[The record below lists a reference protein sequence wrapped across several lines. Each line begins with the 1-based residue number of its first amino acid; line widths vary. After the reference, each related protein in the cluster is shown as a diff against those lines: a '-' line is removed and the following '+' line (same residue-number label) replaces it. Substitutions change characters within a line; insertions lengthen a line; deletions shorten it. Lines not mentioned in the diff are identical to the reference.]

1 MKYVM
6 RYALGAMRF
15 LGTASQCPRVSAS
28 VRPMLLMFCLLL
40 SNCSEHAREA
50 NSSGPA
56 RVALVAPQTG
66 ALKDDGRML
75 KLGAL
80 TAMHEARV
88 QTGNRKVEMVV
99 YDSPCDAEEAAHVAR
114 RLAGD
119 SSIFAVVG
127 YLCAEALR
135 AALPI
140 YEKADLVL
148 INPTVSAEQVRTR
161 GGRHLFSLLYGDGE
175 QAAFLAA
182 YVKEGLGL
190 SKVAVLY
197 DGSAYGGLL
206 LTSFLAEAERQGLEL
221 VAKVAVTSD
230 AVEVARAVQLM
241 KGVSPEAIFLA
252 ARVKVSSLFL
262 LERRRQQ
269 LAGMVLGPDRLAD
282 LDLYEMAGK
291 AADGLL
297 VCQPIILERNG
308 SEPQGFVW
316 RFEMLHKRRPD
327 WVAAL
332 GYDATRLVLEVLQRS
347 GQERAAFLQALRDI
361 SGPDTSFATLSGPI
375 FFREDGTSQRPFFVG
390 AIHRGGL
397 RAAEPSTIAFASPSD
412 RN

>member
-1 MKYVM
+1 MKYAM
-6 RYALGAMRF
+6 RYALCAMRS
-15 LGTASQCPRVSAS
+15 LSTASPRPRVTGS
-28 VRPMLLMFCLLL
+28 VWPMLLMICLLL
-40 SNCSEHAREA
+40 SNCSEHSREA
-50 NSSGPA
+50 NWSGPA

-66 ALKDDGRML
+66 ALKDDGQML
-75 KLGAL
+75 QLGAL
-80 TAMHEARV
+80 TAMDEARV

-99 YDSPCDAEEAAHVAR
+99 YDSPCDAEGAAHVAR

-119 SSIFAVVG
+119 SSVFAVVG

-140 YEKADLVL
+140 YEEADLAL
-148 INPTVSAEQVRTR
+148 INPTVSAEYVRTR
-161 GGRHLFSLLYGDGE
+161 DRRHLFSLLYSDGE

-182 YVKEGLGL
+182 YVKKGLGL
-190 SKVAVLY
+190 SKVAVLN

-206 LTSFLAEAERQGLEL
+206 MTSFLAEAERQGLEL
-221 VAKVAVTSD
+221 VVKVAVTPD
-230 AVEVARAVQLM
+230 AAEVARAVQLM

-252 ARVKVSSLFL
+252 ASANASSLFL

-269 LAGMVLGPDRLAD
+269 LAGKVLGPDRLAD

-297 VCQPIILERNG
+297 VCQPIILEKNG
-308 SEPQGFVW
+308 SEPQGFVR

-327 WVAAL
+327 WVAAV
-332 GYDATRLVLEVLQRS
+332 GYDATRLALAVLRRS
-347 GQERAAFLQALRDI
+347 GQKRAAFLQALQGI
-361 SGPDTSFATLSGPI
+361 SGPDTSFAALSGPI
-375 FFREDGTSQRPFFVG
+375 FFREDGTSQRPFFVA
-390 AIHRGGL
+390 AIHGGRL
-397 RAAEPSTIAFASPSD
+397 RAAEPPSVEFAGPSD